1 MGVAEAEA
9 EELRCYEAE
18 EDVCLT
24 WAVLVTSEV
33 ERVCYSTVEEQGDS
47 SVAEQARCWMQEEQ
61 VCSSEGELAYCLNE
75 DDCSQEHCFVEAG
88 CSWGRSMQVGCCVV
102 H

>member
-1 MGVAEAEA
+1 VVVAEAEE

-47 SVAEQARCWMQEEQ
+47 SVAEQARCWM
-61 VCSSEGELAYCLNE
+61 
-75 DDCSQEHCFVEAG
+75 
-88 CSWGRSMQVGCCVV
+88 
-102 H
+102 